1 MIWKHIFYSWRFL
14 ILNVI
19 TFNNIM
25 KSRYLSKLRFTCSDA
40 SNLITSL
47 LNDKALFALSSIL
60 DSIFPSFWSILLI
73 SRIKFV
79 WWHATSWPW
88 SDSLF
93 RIISIR
99 SLESPISSDVRR
111 FLTFDI
117 WPWVSPNHRDE
128 NFVEFTVESSMVRR
142 SLYKK
147 ILIRNLN
154 CSK

>member
-1 MIWKHIFYSWRFL
+1 
-14 ILNVI
+14 
-19 TFNNIM
+19 M
-25 KSRYLSKLRFTCSDA
+25 KSRYLSKLRFTCSAA

-47 LNDKALFALSSIL
+47 LNDSALFALSSIL

-73 SRIKFV
+73 SRIKLV

-117 WPWVSPNHRDE
+117 WPWVSPNYRDE
-128 NFVEFTVESSMVRR
+128 NFVDFPLSMVRR

-147 ILIRNLN
+147 NDQNFKLFKIRRENE
-154 CSK
+154 K